1 MKNILFAVAVA
12 LFSSAAYAHQEATV
26 TRTEVGEIVSIGQPI
41 YDNIQTQTSCRQSY
55 APTQRQHRN
64 LNSGTVLG
72 GLVGGLAGSQVGGGR
87 GRDAAIAVGA
97 VTGAMIGNDI
107 NREAY
112 HDRRYENRGNTC
124 YRQENRIVG
133 WTYTI
138 NVNGVLID
146 GTTYSHRRPYIGQR
160 IYMTV
165 TSTYRPQN

>member
-1 MKNILFAVAVA
+1 MKNIVLALA
-12 LFSSAAYAHQEATV
+12 LFSSVAFAQGEVTV
-26 TRTEVGEIVSIGQPI
+26 TRTEVGEVVSIGRPI
-41 YDNIQTQTSCRQSY
+41 YDNIQTPTDCGAYY
-55 APTQRQHRN
+55 APPRQHRN
-64 LNSGTVLG
+64 LNSGTVIG
-72 GLVGGLAGSQVGGGR
+72 GIVGGLAGSQVGGGR

-107 NREAY
+107 NRDVY
-112 HDRRYENRGNTC
+112 HDRRYQNRGNSC

-133 WTYTI
+133 WTYTV

-146 GTTYSHRRPYIGQR
+146 STSYSRQEPYIGQR